1 VRVLSCCWSG
11 KGSQCDSCESASF
24 SVLAHDIVHSAVF
37 PTNHLGSYPAWAVVQ
52 SLYESIICTHIRPL
66 LANWR
71 SWNQLPDHTQSHRNV
86 ALELHKRIANV
97 CMQEA
102 LIAQVDKMANHI
114 SDIHLD
120 TTRNT
125 TDITALA
132 KQHAEFKSRQ
142 ERMVDK
148 IPSAHGN
155 GGSKGVDKS
164 MKLGGSGRG
173 PSGPANPLK
182 REAPGRS

>member
-1 VRVLSCCWSG
+1 M
-11 KGSQCDSCESASF
+11 
-24 SVLAHDIVHSAVF
+24 
-37 PTNHLGSYPAWAVVQ
+37 Y
-52 SLYESIICTHIRPL
+52 IRPL
-66 LANWR
+66 LATWR
-71 SWNQLPDHTQSHRNV
+71 SWDQLADHTQSHRNV
-86 ALELHKRIANV
+86 AFGLPKRIANI

-102 LIAQVDKMANHI
+102 LIAQVDKMANQI

-125 TDITALA
+125 ADITALA

-148 IPSAHGN
+148 MQSTHGN
-155 GGSKGVDKS
+155 GGSKGVDKGI
-164 MKLGGSGRG
+164 KPGCSGRG

-182 REAPGRS
+182 RDAPGRS